1 MRKYIIISID
11 ELQKVNF
18 EEFSEDEE
26 TIIYIQEN
34 ISKDVHTILK
44 WQGLTPSCLCDFVY
58 LGPYNENQ
66 LLTTIENDYFSEPE
80 DGQHVDELDDI

>member
-1 MRKYIIISID
+1 MRNYIIISID

-34 ISKDVHTILK
+34 ISKDVYTILK
-44 WQGLTPSCLCDFVY
+44 WQGPTPSCLNDIVY
-58 LGPYNENQ
+58 LGPYNESQ
-66 LLTTIENDYFSEPE
+66 VLTIIENDYFSEPD
-80 DGQHVDELDDI
+80 DGKHDS